1 MARQKKV
8 KEAEEAI
15 EEVLDDDEVQAK
27 EEQNDDD

>member
-1 MARQKKV
+1 MKGDLKMARQKKV

-27 EEQNDDD
+27 